1 MKDEKFNR
9 DKETKLGE
17 EGAPSRPS
25 LFSGAG
31 PVCLSL
37 RSLTPA
43 GRGPVKD
50 NPRVQDSAIR
60 RGSRTCLCDGDKHQ
74 EEKGK
79 KSNKVKKTPP
89 PPPSLEYICIHAKVV
104 DELIDDVYR
113 C

>member
-1 MKDEKFNR
+1 MKDEKFNG

-60 RGSRTCLCDGDKHQ
+60 RGSRTFLCDGDKHQ
-74 EEKGK
+74 EEDGD
-79 KSNKVKKTPP
+79 KSSIVKLNKLPP
-89 PPPSLEYICIHAKVV
+89 PLSRIHMHTR
-104 DELIDDVYR
+104 EGSR
-113 C
+113 